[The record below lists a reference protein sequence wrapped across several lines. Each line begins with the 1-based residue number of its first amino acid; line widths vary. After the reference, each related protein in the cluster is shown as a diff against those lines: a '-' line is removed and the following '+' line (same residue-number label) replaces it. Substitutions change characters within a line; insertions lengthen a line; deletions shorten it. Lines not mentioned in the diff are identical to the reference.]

1 MRTLDREK
9 VVARRDYVPD
19 DTLWIALNLFYRRR
33 ALGLTQGKL
42 AKKAG
47 VSFRRYQSIETAA
60 TANVTVKTLGALAK
74 ALDIEVRDLFKPRKD
89 YIRV

>member
-1 MRTLDREK
+1 VRTLDREHIA
-9 VVARRDYVPD
+9 ARRGYVPD
-19 DTLWIALNLFYRRR
+19 DSVWIALNLFYKRRS
-33 ALGLTQGKL
+33 AGLTQSQL

-74 ALDIEVRDLFKPRKD
+74 ALNTEVRDLFKPRKD
-89 YIRV
+89 YVRV